1 MEKGP
6 LTPCVLKGQE
16 IPSKYQQNFEFSPIW
31 NRNYMALPEIT
42 IVTTA
47 RPPAPPLKKTPNIM
61 YAMHMLVPKFT
72 FSHMIEK
79 SI

>member
-42 IVTTA
+42 IVIPEL
-47 RPPAPPLKKTPNIM
+47 RHLPPLKYPNLM